1 MKEEE
6 NLLELAKDM
15 TDEEVYELSKNIV
28 ERLVNKKPIVKRC
41 GYEVEDLLNHQF
53 IYWYEKQ
60 RRGNQSP
67 LTLKET
73 ITKKH
78 LRNLLYMEFSNA
90 INYLVRSPKSQGMIN
105 EIELNFQPTESG
117 DDAQKD
123 FVENALY
130 HKSISAKDECLES
143 SIRAEYNVEKE
154 KLLTFISNDESDS
167 IFIKYNEFSDTPT
180 YKKFSN
186 KNLADYYC
194 NLNKNTKITVKDLD
208 GVLVKQNDDATYS
221 NLDKDTIRALMKN
234 LKEEVSLNLFNNDI
248 GGCYDS
254 FR

>member
-1 MKEEE
+1 MKNEE

-28 ERLVNKKPIVKRC
+28 ERLVNKKPIVKKC

-60 RRGNQSP
+60 NRGNQSP

-105 EIELNFQPTESG
+105 EIELKFQPSDNG
-117 DDAQKD
+117 DDARND
-123 FVENALY
+123 FAENTLY
-130 HKSISAKDECLES
+130 HKSVSAKDECLES
-143 SIRAEYNVEKE
+143 SIKAEYEIEKE
-154 KLLTFISNDESDS
+154 KMLTFISNNESDS
-167 IFIKYNEFSDTPT
+167 IFIRYNEFSGTPT
-180 YKKFSN
+180 YKKFSY

-194 NLNKNTKITVKDLD
+194 DLNKNTKVTVKDLD